1 MFNLKLSKF
10 TSTIIVAACT
20 VVVIASVAVLLMN
33 MTNLYNNSK
42 TGFLKLSSTET
53 PHYLSTPTIYAG
65 GSCRVTKIFLQE
77 ATLWFDSNADSAV
90 AEDFPVAE
98 DTFLFIVNGTLQ
110 NNYTPTEIIESSLE
124 GVSDCIIG
132 LDIRLYDNQGN
143 SVSAVTR
150 GTPFRGF
157 ELKMKGGE
165 EAYFEVP
172 FVTSTRNVDYFEIY
186 VSYLEPVRLY

>member
-10 TSTIIVAACT
+10 TSAVIAATCIAI
-20 VVVIASVAVLLMN
+20 VIASIAVLLMT
-33 MTNLYNNSK
+33 MTNLQTNFK

-53 PHYLSTPTIYAG
+53 PRYLSTPPIYTG
-65 GSCRVTKIFLQE
+65 GSCRVTKIFLKE
-77 ATLWFDSNADSAV
+77 ANLWFVSNAHSAV

-110 NNYTPTEIIESSLE
+110 NNYAPTEIIESSLE

-143 SVSAVTR
+143 SVSSVTR

-172 FVTSTRNVDYFEIY
+172 FVTSTRNVAYFEIY